1 MKKLLYSSVVM
12 LLFSFS
18 IILFQVSCQKEATA
32 DKILVPGAIA
42 AGIPATQINKVIF
55 SKITQVYNG
64 MKLHTPE
71 IWLCNYDGT
80 GATKVN
86 IVLPNGIGMDGN
98 DPQFKL
104 SPDGQKIFFLAG
116 PLESYLFPS
125 LMNGRN
131 KDLYVCNVD
140 GTNIKLIAQ
149 GVNGWMVL
157 GGAY

>member
-32 DKILVPGAIA
+32 DTN
-42 AGIPATQINKVIF
+42 GISATQINKVIF
-55 SKITQVYNG
+55 SIIPQIYNG
-64 MKLHTPE
+64 MKLWTPE

-86 IVLPNGIGMDGN
+86 IVLPNGIGMFGME
-98 DPQFKL
+98 PQFKL

-116 PLESYLFPS
+116 PLQSIYYPD
-125 LMNGRN
+125 LMTGQN

-149 GVNGWMVL
+149 GGNGSMVL